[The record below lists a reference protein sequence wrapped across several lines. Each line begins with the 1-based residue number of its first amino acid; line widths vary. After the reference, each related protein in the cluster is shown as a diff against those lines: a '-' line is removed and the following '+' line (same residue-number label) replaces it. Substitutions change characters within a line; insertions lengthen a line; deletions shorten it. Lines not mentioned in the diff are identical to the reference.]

1 MISLKEVLAEL
12 KSESLN
18 ENVAKDSNNYCLSGD
33 SNNYCLFGYTQP
45 DAGTPPETP
54 SQPDGQILIQTPVN
68 LCLF

>member
-33 SNNYCLFGYTQP
+33 NNYCLFGYTQP
-45 DAGTPPETP
+45 DAGTLSETP